1 MAIVTYQY
9 YTNTF
14 LGETVAETDFL
25 RYEKRA
31 EDIIKVITR
40 GADYTALPA
49 DQQDA
54 YKAAICYQ
62 IDYYSEV
69 GLNVAVTGSAA
80 NSYTLGRVR
89 VENGSAHKGTK
100 SMVCP
105 AAISILELS
114 GLLYRG
120 IPVKGAWI
128 W

>member
-1 MAIVTYQY
+1 MAAVTYQY
-9 YTNTF
+9 YTDTF
-14 LGETVAETDFL
+14 IGDAVAASDFQK
-25 RYEKRA
+25 YEKRA
-31 EDIIKVITR
+31 EDIINTVVR
-40 GADYTALPA
+40 GVDVSTLPA
-49 DQQDA
+49 DVQDA

-69 GLNVAVTGSAA
+69 GLSTAVTGSAA
-80 NSYTLGRVR
+80 NSYTLGKVR
-89 VENGSAHKGTK
+89 VENGSAYKGAR

-120 IPVKGAWI
+120 IPVKGAWC